1 MRRITLGAA
10 AVLCAYLLVGLGQL
24 PAAAHDE
31 RPVRTL
37 DGSGSVPVYR
47 TEGPTLLVC
56 KTDKAAFDQAIAG
69 FPADLKAQNE
79 ALWTQCQA
87 NGYRH
92 LQAAVDAATLP
103 GTIIKLLPG
112 RYQEEPSLAPA
123 TGACESLTG
132 LRKSAL
138 YKYDV
143 LTLQQQ
149 IDCPHNQNLV
159 AIINKHGLQIEGTGA
174 KPTDVIVDAQYK
186 KLNTIRAD
194 NADGVY
200 FKNLTAERS
209 QFNAFY
215 VMETDGFVLDH
226 TVGRWN
232 DEYGFLT
239 FAVDHG
245 LYTEAEGY
253 GNGDSAF
260 YPGAASN
267 INKDQG
273 YTPPRYA
280 VEIRNSYGHDNMLGY
295 SGTAGDSVWVHD
307 SVFTHNSTGISTD
320 SAFPNHPGMPQNH
333 SKFERNIIAD
343 NNTDYY
349 RYHKDGTCQKPYEQR
364 GYENGVVCPVVGVPV
379 GNGVINPGGNYN
391 IWRDNYI
398 YGNKYAGFVTSWV
411 PGFVRNDT
419 TFAQQF
425 DTSHHN
431 RYLNN
436 HMGVSEKG
444 EAKPNGVDYWWDGQG
459 VDNCWTTASDSV
471 EVSSNIGSLPSC
483 GSDELPTWLATKRYV
498 GEPAGT
504 LKMYACAQYSLQG
517 QKMPIDCDWW
527 GSFAATTPERIEVR
541 WAFGEAVVLGVLFLA
556 TWFRRLRRSPVAT
569 GGLVAVAAGFVIG
582 VIGTADYNAVLEGL
596 GLGLAG
602 LGWLALGL
610 RLRRKG
616 RRALGW
622 LTLLIALFALLGAID
637 RAVIMIPFIPVSPSL
652 LRVLLEVIWIPSA
665 IVSLFLRDKTPA
677 PAAASDAGESPA
689 APDAPE
695 SPSAEAPAPA

>member
-1 MRRITLGAA
+1 MRRITLGGAA
-10 AVLCAYLLVGLGQL
+10 LVLGLLFLAA

-31 RPVRTL
+31 RPTRVL
-37 DGSGSVPVYR
+37 DGSGSVPTYR
-47 TEGPTLLVC
+47 TDGPTLLVC
-56 KTDKAAFDQAIAG
+56 KTDKADFDKRIAG
-69 FPADLKAQNE
+69 FAADLKAANE
-79 ALWTQCQA
+79 ALWTECQKT
-87 NGYRH
+87 GYRH
-92 LQAAVDAATLP
+92 LQSAVDAVTLP
-103 GTIIKLLPG
+103 GTNVKMLPG
-112 RYQEEPSLAPA
+112 LYQEEPSLEPA
-123 TGACESLTG
+123 SGACAALTG
-132 LRKSAL
+132 IRKSAL

-159 AIINKHGLQIEGTGA
+159 GIFNKKNLQIEGTGA
-174 KPTDVIVDAQYK
+174 APTDVIVDAQYK

-200 FKNLTAERS
+200 FKNMTAERS

-215 VMETDGFVLDH
+215 IMETDGFVVDH

-267 INKDQG
+267 INKDKG
-273 YTPPRYA
+273 YDPPRYA

-307 SVFTHNSTGISTD
+307 NVFTHNSTGISTD
-320 SAFPNHPGMPQNH
+320 SAFPDHPGMPQNH

-343 NNTDYY
+343 NNNDYY
-349 RYHKDGTCQKPYEQR
+349 KYATDGTCHKPYEER

-398 YGNKYAGFVTSWV
+398 YGNKMYGFVTSWV

-419 TFAQQF
+419 GFAQQF
-425 DTSHHN
+425 DTSNHN

-436 HMGVSEKG
+436 HMGISDKG
-444 EAKPNGVDYWWDGQG
+444 AASPNGVDYWWDGQG
-459 VDNCWTTASDSV
+459 VDNCWTTAKDSV
-471 EVSSNIGSLPSC
+471 DVSSNVGMLPQC
-483 GSDELPTWLATKRYV
+483 GDDELPTMWGTKRYL
-498 GEPAGT
+498 GEPLGVV
-504 LKMYACAQYSLQG
+504 KMYTCAQYSLQSD
-517 QKMPIDCDWW
+517 KMPVDCDWW
-527 GSFAATTPERIEVR
+527 GAYGAKDGERVEVR
-541 WAFGEAVVLGVLFLA
+541 VALFGAVVLALLVVL
-556 TWFRRLRRSPVAT
+556 TWARRLRRSPLGTFAVVA
-569 GGLVAVAAGFVIG
+569 AVAGLSVG
-582 VIGTADYNAVLEGL
+582 VYGTLKYNAVLDAA

-610 RLRRKG
+610 GLRRTG
-616 RRALGW
+616 RGKLGV
-622 LTLLIALFALLGAID
+622 LSILIAVFALLGAID
-637 RAVIMIPFIPVSPSL
+637 HAVVPIPFIPAAPSL
-652 LRVLLEVIWIPSA
+652 FRLLLEIVWVPSA
-665 IVSLFLRDKTPA
+665 LMSLFLRDRRATASIEDASAGDPLPEPA
-677 PAAASDAGESPA
+677 
-689 APDAPE
+689 
-695 SPSAEAPAPA
+695 SA

>member
-10 AVLCAYLLVGLGQL
+10 LALCAYLLMGLGLGAQ

-31 RPVRTL
+31 RPTRML
-37 DGSGSVPVYR
+37 DGSGTVPVYR

-69 FPADLKAQNE
+69 FAADLKAANE
-79 ALWTQCQA
+79 ALWTECQKS
-87 NGYRH
+87 GYRH

-103 GTIIKLLPG
+103 GTNIKMLPG

-123 TGACESLTG
+123 SGACLNLSG
-132 LRKSAL
+132 LRKSEL

-143 LTLQQQ
+143 LTLEQQKQ
-149 IDCPHNQNLV
+149 CPHNQNLV
-159 AIINKHGLQIEGTGA
+159 AIFNKKNLQIEGTGA
-174 KPTDVIVDAQYK
+174 KPTDVIVDAQFQ

-200 FKNLTAERS
+200 FRNMTAERS

-215 VMETDGFVLDH
+215 IMETDGFVVEK

-267 INKDQG
+267 INKDRG
-273 YTPPRYA
+273 YDVPRYA
-280 VEIRNSYGHDNMLGY
+280 VEIRNSYGHHNMLGY

-307 SVFTHNSTGISTD
+307 SVFTENSTGISTD
-320 SAFPNHPGMPQNH
+320 SAFPDHPGMPQNH
-333 SKFERNIIAD
+333 SKFERNIIA
-343 NNTDYY
+343 NNNVDYY
-349 RYHKDGTCQKPYEQR
+349 RYHTDGTCQKPYEQR

-391 IWRDNYI
+391 VWRDNYV
-398 YGNKYAGFVTSWV
+398 YGNAYSGFVTSWV

-431 RYLNN
+431 RYINN

-471 EVSSNIGSLPSC
+471 GVSSNIGPLPGC
-483 GSDELPTWLATKRYV
+483 GSNELPTAFGMKRYV

-504 LKMYACAQYSLQG
+504 LKMYACAQYSLQN
-517 QKMPIDCDWW
+517 QKMPVDCDWW
-527 GSFAATTPERIEVR
+527 GEYAASRTERIEVR
-541 WAFGEAVVLGVLFLA
+541 WAFAEAVVVGLLFLA
-556 TWFRRLRRSPVAT
+556 TWARRLRRSPLAT
-569 GGLVAVAAGFVIG
+569 LALLCGLAGLTVG
-582 VIGTADYNAVLEGL
+582 VFGTAGYNSLLDGI

-602 LGWLALGL
+602 VGWLALGL
-610 RLRRKG
+610 ALRTG
-616 RRALGW
+616 RGKLGV
-622 LTLLIALFALLGAID
+622 LTILVAIFALLGSID
-637 RAVIMIPFIPVSPSL
+637 RAVLPIPFIPVAPSL
-652 LRVLLEVIWIPSA
+652 IRVLLELVWIPA
-665 IVSLFLRDKTPA
+665 ALISLFLRDKRPAEEPPPAEDATAEPTPA
-677 PAAASDAGESPA
+677 TV
-689 APDAPE
+689 
-695 SPSAEAPAPA
+695 

>member
-10 AVLCAYLLVGLGQL
+10 LTLSAYLVMGLTGQL

-31 RPVRTL
+31 RPTRTL

-47 TEGPTLLVC
+47 TDGPTLLVC

-69 FPADLKAQNE
+69 FPAELKATNE
-79 ALWTQCQA
+79 ALWTECQKT
-87 NGYRH
+87 GYRH
-92 LQAAVDAATLP
+92 LQSAVDAANLP
-103 GTIIKLLPG
+103 GSIIKMLPG
-112 RYQEEPSLAPA
+112 RYQEEPSLEPP
-123 TGACESLTG
+123 TGACANLTG
-132 LRKSAL
+132 LRKSEL
-138 YKYDV
+138 YKYEV

-159 AIINKHGLQIEGTGA
+159 AIIHKDHLQIEGTGA

-194 NADGVY
+194 NSDGVY
-200 FKNLTAERS
+200 FRNLTAERS

-215 VMETDGFVLDH
+215 VMETDGFVLEKA
-226 TVGRWN
+226 VGRWN

-267 INKDQG
+267 INKDNK
-273 YTPPRYA
+273 YAVPRYA

-343 NNTDYY
+343 NNNDYY

-391 IWRDNYI
+391 VWRDNYI
-398 YGNKYAGFVTSWV
+398 YGNHYSGFVTSWV
-411 PGFVRNDT
+411 PGFVRNDN

-444 EAKPNGVDYWWDGQG
+444 VASPNGVDYWWDGQG

-471 EVSSNIGSLPSC
+471 DVSSNIGPLPQC
-483 GSDELPTWLATKRYV
+483 GSDELPTAYGMKRYI

-504 LKMYACAQYSLQG
+504 LKMYACAQYSLQD
-517 QKMPIDCDWW
+517 QRMPIDCDWW
-527 GSFAATTPERIEVR
+527 GAYAASDSQRIEVR
-541 WAFGEAVVLGVLFLA
+541 WAFGEAVVVALLFLA
-556 TWFRRLRRSPVAT
+556 TWLRRLRRSPLAT
-569 GGLVAVAAGFVIG
+569 FGVLAGLAGLAVG
-582 VIGTADYNAVLEGL
+582 VFGTAHYDARLDGI

-602 LGWLALGL
+602 LGWLAIGLGL
-610 RLRRKG
+610 RRSG
-616 RRALGW
+616 RPKLGV
-622 LTLLIALFALLGAID
+622 LTLAVAVFALLGALD
-637 RAVIMIPFIPVSPSL
+637 RAVIPLPFIPVSPSL
-652 LRVLLEVIWIPSA
+652 IRVLLEVVWIPWA
-665 IVSLFLRDKTPA
+665 LISLVLPGRRAADTPSLEEPPAAEPPATEPA
-677 PAAASDAGESPA
+677 PATA
-689 APDAPE
+689 
-695 SPSAEAPAPA
+695 